1 MDLKTKSKKN
11 VLFVVDERRMGGVS
25 VLLEDMMNMID
36 LNKYNIDILSLHNN
50 GEMLENLPKGVNLI
64 FGTPY
69 FDAVDFTYQE
79 VIKKH
84 NFNLLLKKIQI
95 VFDMKTNNIGKRII
109 RERKKILNKKYDV
122 EIAFKDGFTALF
134 TGFGDS
140 KKKVHW
146 LHYEYKKTN
155 PNEKYDA
162 LFKRV
167 FQLFDEIVAVS
178 NGVMEAFN
186 ALYNLEEKT
195 HVIFNLV
202 DTNKIMEKSRE
213 KCEVKLNNEDLNF
226 VSVGRL
232 HPMKGYDRL
241 IKVINRI
248 KEEKKLP
255 DNFMLRIY
263 GNGSMLTELNELIS
277 KFQLDTHVK
286 LMGQVMNPFKYLKNS
301 DLFILCSSYE
311 PFGLVMVEAMATGVP
326 VLATENSATSRIIDN
341 KKNGYIVENS
351 EHGLYTG
358 LIYLFS
364 HLDELDKYKKNL
376 KNYKYDN
383 TKIIKQIED
392 VLDK

>member
-1 MDLKTKSKKN
+1 MNIDEKDKKN
-11 VLFVVDERRMGGVS
+11 ILFVVDERRMGGVS

-36 LNKYNIDILSLHNN
+36 LSKYNIDILSLHNN
-50 GEMLENLPKGVNLI
+50 GEMLENLPKEVNLI

-84 NFNLLLKKIQI
+84 DLNLFFKKVQI
-95 VFDMKTNNIGKRII
+95 VLDMKTNYIEKRILK
-109 RERKKILNKKYDV
+109 ERKKILNKKYDV

-155 PNEKYDA
+155 PNKKYDA

-186 ALYNLEEKT
+186 ALYHLEEKT

-202 DTNKIMEKSRE
+202 DTNKIIEKSKE
-213 KCEVKLNNEDLNF
+213 KCELKLNKNKLNI

-232 HPMKGYDRL
+232 HKAKGYDRFFN
-241 IKVINRI
+241 VIEKLNKEGLANKLNIDIYGDGPDYKYLENIIINKGIQNIVNLKGKIYNPYKYI
-248 KEEKKLP
+248 KEYQLFVLP
-255 DNFMLRIY
+255 SNFE
-263 GNGSMLTELNELIS
+263 S
-277 KFQLDTHVK
+277 
-286 LMGQVMNPFKYLKNS
+286 
-301 DLFILCSSYE
+301 
-311 PFGLVMVEAMATGVP
+311 FGLVVIESMSLGVP
-326 VLATENSATSRIIDN
+326 VISTLTSATNRIIDN
-341 KKNGYIVENS
+341 RKNGYIVENS
-351 EHGLYTG
+351 ENGLHDG
-358 LIYLFS
+358 LKFLLS
-364 HLDELDKYKKNL
+364 HLEEIEKYKENL
-376 KNYKYDN
+376 KKYKYDN

-392 VLDK
+392 VLSK